1 MSTIKAGG
9 ADAPKDSMGKVV
21 AASLIG
27 TTIEWYDFFLYGSAA
42 ALVFGPLF
50 FPGNDPLTG
59 TLLAF
64 ATYAVG
70 FAARPVGGVVFG
82 HFGDRI
88 GRKKMMVVSLMMMGL
103 ATVAIGLLP
112 TYATLGIMAP
122 VLLVLCR
129 LFQGFAVGGEWGGA
143 VLMISER
150 GDPRRRGFWAS
161 WPQAGLPAG
170 QAISVAVLAI
180 LAVTMDTA
188 DFNAWGW
195 RIPFLLSGVLVVV
208 GLWIRFSISE
218 SPLFQEAQQAAS
230 EKQEKRLPLFVV
242 LKHYKREVLF
252 AIGSRFCENVTGY
265 LFTAF
270 VLVYGTQEAGI
281 AREQILLGVFVGSL
295 FHFASVPFWGSM
307 SDRYGRR
314 PIIIFGA
321 LGVSIWG
328 FAIFP
333 LIATGSTFLAIVGIS
348 VALIFHGAIIGP
360 QAAFVSELFG
370 TSVRFTGASLGTQFA
385 SIFAGAW
392 APMIAVALLAAFGSH
407 VPIAVYGALAGAVTI
422 IALILAPES
431 ANKNLAFDHGSAQA
445 KDTAEVEHSR

>member
-1 MSTIKAGG
+1 MSTIGTSGG
-9 ADAPKDSMGKVV
+9 TPTEHKDSMKKVV

-42 ALVFGPLF
+42 ALVFGMLF
-50 FPGNDPLTG
+50 FPESEPLAG

-64 ATYAVG
+64 GTYAIG
-70 FAARPVGGVVFG
+70 FLARPLGGVVFG
-82 HFGDRI
+82 HFGDRV
-88 GRKKMMVVSLMMMGL
+88 GRKKMMVISLMMMGT

-112 TYATLGIMAP
+112 TYATLGVAAP
-122 VLLVLCR
+122 ILLLVCR
-129 LFQGFAVGGEWGGA
+129 LIQGFAVGGEWGGA

-170 QAISVAVLAI
+170 QALSVAVLAV
-180 LAVTMDTA
+180 LAVTMEDEV
-188 DFNAWGW
+188 FNAWGW
-195 RIPFLLSGVLVVV
+195 RVPFLLSGVLIIV

-218 SPLFQEAQQAAS
+218 SPLFREAQ
-230 EKQEKRLPLFVV
+230 EKAEQSKDKALPLFMV
-242 LKHYKREVLF
+242 LKYYRREVLL
-252 AIGSRFCENVTGY
+252 AMGSRFCENVTGY

-270 VLVYGTQEAGI
+270 VLVYGTQQAGLE
-281 AREQILLGVFVGSL
+281 REQILLGVFIGSL
-295 FHFASVPFWGSM
+295 FHIAAVPFWGAM
-307 SDRYGRR
+307 SDRVGRR

-321 LGVSIWG
+321 VGVSVWG

-333 LIATGSTFLAIVGIS
+333 LIATDSTFLAIVAIS
-348 VALIFHGAIIGP
+348 VALILHGAIIGP

-370 TSVRFTGASLGTQFA
+370 TSVRFTGASIGIQFA

-407 VPIAVYGALAGAVTI
+407 VPIAVYGALAGAVTVI
-422 IALILAPES
+422 SLLLARES
-431 ANKNLAFDHGSAQA
+431 ANTDLAFDRGSAHE
-445 KDTAEVEHSR
+445 TSEREINR

>member
-1 MSTIKAGG
+1 MK
-9 ADAPKDSMGKVV
+9 KVV

-42 ALVFGPLF
+42 ALVFGMLF
-50 FPGNDPLTG
+50 FPESEPLAG

-64 ATYAVG
+64 GTYAIG
-70 FAARPVGGVVFG
+70 FLARPLGGVVFG
-82 HFGDRI
+82 HFGDRV
-88 GRKKMMVVSLMMMGL
+88 GRKKMMVISLMMMGT

-112 TYATLGIMAP
+112 TYATLGVAAP
-122 VLLVLCR
+122 ILLLVCR
-129 LFQGFAVGGEWGGA
+129 LIQGFAVGGEWGGA

-170 QAISVAVLAI
+170 QALSVAVLAV
-180 LAVTMDTA
+180 LAVTMEDEV
-188 DFNAWGW
+188 FNAWGW
-195 RIPFLLSGVLVVV
+195 RVPFLLSGVLIIV

-218 SPLFQEAQQAAS
+218 SPLFREAQ
-230 EKQEKRLPLFVV
+230 EKAEQSKDKALPLFMV
-242 LKHYKREVLF
+242 LKYYRREVLL
-252 AIGSRFCENVTGY
+252 AMGSRFCENVTGY

-270 VLVYGTQEAGI
+270 VLVYGTQQAGLE
-281 AREQILLGVFVGSL
+281 REQILLGVFIGSL
-295 FHFASVPFWGSM
+295 FHIAAVPFWGAM
-307 SDRYGRR
+307 SDRVGRR

-321 LGVSIWG
+321 VGVSVWG

-333 LIATGSTFLAIVGIS
+333 LIATDSTFLAIVAIS
-348 VALIFHGAIIGP
+348 VALILHGAIIGP

-370 TSVRFTGASLGTQFA
+370 TSVRFTGASIGIQFA

-407 VPIAVYGALAGAVTI
+407 VPIAVYGALAGAVTVI
-422 IALILAPES
+422 SLLLARES
-431 ANKNLAFDHGSAQA
+431 ANTDLAFDRGSAHE
-445 KDTAEVEHSR
+445 TSEREINR